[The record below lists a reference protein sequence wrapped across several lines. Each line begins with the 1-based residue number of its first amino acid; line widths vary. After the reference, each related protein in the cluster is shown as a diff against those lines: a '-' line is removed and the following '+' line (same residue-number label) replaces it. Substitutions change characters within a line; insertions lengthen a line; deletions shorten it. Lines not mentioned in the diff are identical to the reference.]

1 MALWP
6 LTTEIV
12 VTFVL
17 SALLLLRYGNW
28 ATQNVI
34 TTISVFIAWFFSFI
48 VIFILPLDISTVS
61 LVNTLDS

>member
-6 LTTEIV
+6 LTGEII

-17 SALLLLRYGNW
+17 SACLLYRYGNW
-28 ATQNVI
+28 GTQNVI

-61 LVNTLDS
+61 HRLLCKQ